1 MDATATI
8 RMEDYEKKALTEF
21 AEFQGQ
27 SFSEWARQ
35 TLCEAYEDYMD
46 YQIAVEALK
55 EFEEDPVT
63 YTTAEVESMLGAGD
77 VDA

>member
-8 RMEDYEKKALTEF
+8 RMEDYEKRALTEF

-46 YQIAVEALK
+46 YQIAVDALK
-55 EFEEDPVT
+55 EFEANPVS
-63 YTTAEVESMLGAGD
+63 YTAAEVEGMMGADG

>member
-21 AEFQGQ
+21 AEFQGK

-46 YQIAVEALK
+46 YQIAADALK
-55 EFEEDPVT
+55 EFRVNPAT
-63 YTTAEVESMLGAGD
+63 YTAAEVEAMMEADG

>member
-1 MDATATI
+1 MNATATI
-8 RMEDYEKKALTEF
+8 RMEDYEKKALSEF

-46 YQIAVEALK
+46 RQIAFDALK
-55 EFEEDPVT
+55 EFEANPVT
-63 YTTAEVESMLGAGD
+63 YTTAEVEAMMEADGVGA
-77 VDA
+77 